1 MARSFDTGPAD
12 PSHSFWP
19 NCSSR
24 SSVLTRSDENRHRLS
39 VATRTGQLPLF
50 LAVSDKLVNGQ
61 CFLASCRRSGAVPLD
76 RAASV
81 FVVFRASPKVSQ
93 PCHKI
98 TGNMAS
104 APTGPPTTNQ
114 TRLGGRRR
122 PITNSAKVRSRG
134 LSSRRPG
141 TVDNSCRALGLG
153 FPCLRGSGSATR
165 RSGRVA
171 DQRRSAFGVQPSP
184 ACSAAPDGLMSGRR
198 IMRDEFTRPRPPA
211 MSGTRRANCSE
222 RLLAWAL
229 MARTSASTSGG

>member
-1 MARSFDTGPAD
+1 MARSFETGPAD

-19 NCSSR
+19 NRSSR

-122 PITNSAKVRSRG
+122 PITNSARVRFRG
-134 LSSRRPG
+134 LRSRRPG
-141 TVDNSCRALGLG
+141 LSTIRVE
-153 FPCLRGSGSATR
+153 
-165 RSGRVA
+165 RSGLASRVSARQRFGDASVWQRVA
-171 DQRRSAFGVQPSP
+171 DQRRTAFGVS
-184 ACSAAPDGLMSGRR
+184 RV
-198 IMRDEFTRPRPPA
+198 PPA
-211 MSGTRRANCSE
+211 
-222 RLLAWAL
+222 RLTWTA
-229 MARTSASTSGG
+229 